1 MLPLWDWRNMYSA
14 KCLVPNFRED
24 VKYTTSADKIN
35 NYNCK
40 LCEDFGELIN
50 ELFLL

>member
-14 KCLVPNFRED
+14 KCLVPNFGED
-24 VKYTTSADKIN
+24 VKYSTVEISNKIT

-40 LCEDFGELIN
+40 LCEDFGEL
-50 ELFLL
+50 